1 MKQLDLQIFSEKS
14 IEHQTSNA
22 LRKGIRNLR
31 KMIEMHQSKIENPK
45 SFYPAWDSMSELEK
59 RGNIRHWQKE
69 IQNFED
75 SIQNRID
82 ELTKRGDR
90 L

>member
-1 MKQLDLQIFSEKS
+1 MIDLQNFSEKS

-22 LRKGIRNLR
+22 LRKGIRNLQ
-31 KMIEMHQSKIENPK
+31 KMIEIHQAKIENPK
-45 SFYPAWDSMSELEK
+45 NFYSAWDSIPELEK
-59 RGNIRHWQKE
+59 QGNIRHWRKE
-69 IQNFED
+69 IKNFEE

-82 ELTKRGDR
+82 ELNKRGEP

>member
-1 MKQLDLQIFSEKS
+1 MIDLQNFSEKS

-22 LRKGIRNLR
+22 LRKGIRNLQ
-31 KMIEMHQSKIENPK
+31 KMIEIHQAKIENPK
-45 SFYPAWDSMSELEK
+45 NFYPAWDSISEIEK
-59 RGNIRHWQKE
+59 QGNIRHWHKE
-69 IQNFED
+69 IKNFEE

-82 ELTKRGDR
+82 ELNKRGEP